1 MRLVI
6 VESPGKVGKIR
17 DYLGAG
23 HDVMASVGH
32 VRDLPS
38 KGDIGVEPP
47 AFRPRYVAT
56 ERGAD
61 VVARLKR
68 AVAKADEVYL
78 ATDPD
83 REGEAIAW
91 HLQQALGLSKPK
103 RITFNE
109 ISAAAVREA
118 MARPRAI
125 DVKLVAAQEA
135 RRVLDRLVG
144 WMVSPELSRQGGA
157 GLSAGRVQSPAVR
170 LVVERE
176 RAIEAFATIQH
187 FGVEVSFV
195 DGDDTT
201 WTAAW
206 RVKPHL
212 PPGQEYWLD
221 RGFAERVARLRGF
234 CVETFSEKEEAA
246 APPAPF
252 TTSTLQQAAST
263 RLKLRPKAVMEAAQR
278 LYEQGAITYH
288 RTDNPNLSNDAVS
301 AIWDRAR
308 AMGLEAAPRPRRWKP
323 KDGAQEAHE
332 AVRPTHFDVR
342 EAGETDTERRLYGLI
357 WERAMAS
364 QLADAR
370 YKVRKAVLLA
380 AEPLDQAAI
389 RFDAGGR
396 RRVFAGWEEL
406 LDKTEDAPEDDADDD
421 PASNP
426 VPELQ
431 PGQILGAVGGRVVE
445 KKTKPPPRF
454 TEATL
459 VKALEAEGIGR
470 PATYA
475 AIMETI
481 IQRNYVT
488 VDGKRQLRPTPKG
501 AMVIDA
507 LCGRFGFVDL
517 QFTRAMEDELDA
529 IAEGRTSY
537 LPVVSRL
544 HQQLVDEIAASGGA
558 IQRAPSV
565 AMLERA
571 QAAAREMG
579 VQLPE
584 AVIASFGACRDWL
597 DAPHVGSGPSNTQV
611 QLARKLADQLGEAID
626 QATLGDRRA
635 LSTWIDAAVKRADR
649 KAKARLSEEPA
660 TEKQIALLKVAIDKG
675 QLAAPKGWPALN
687 KLTASALI
695 DKLMSG
701 SKGKGGGGRGGAR
714 RS

>member
-23 HDVMASVGH
+23 HAVMASVGH
-32 VRDLPS
+32 VRDLPP

-47 AFRPRYVAT
+47 SFQPRYVAT

-68 AVAKADEVYL
+68 AAAQADEVYL

-103 RITFNE
+103 RVTFNE
-109 ISAAAVREA
+109 ISPAAVRAA
-118 MARPRAI
+118 MAQPRAI
-125 DVKLVAAQEA
+125 DIKLVAAQEA

-176 RAIEAFATIQH
+176 RAIEAFAVTRH
-187 FGVEVSFV
+187 FGAEISFV
-195 DGDDTT
+195 DGDATA

-212 PPGQEYWLD
+212 PTGQEYWLD

-234 CVETFSEKEEAA
+234 SVESFSEKEEAA

-252 TTSTLQQAAST
+252 TTSTLQQAASS

-288 RTDNPNLSNDAVS
+288 RTDNPNLSDDAV
-301 AIWDRAR
+301 AAVWDQAR
-308 AMGLEAAPRPRRWKP
+308 AMGLDAAPRARRWKA

-332 AVRPTHFDVR
+332 AIRPTHFDAR
-342 EAGETDTERRLYGLI
+342 EAGETDAERRLYALI

-370 YKVRKAVLLA
+370 YMVRRAVLLA
-380 AEPLDQAAI
+380 AESLDQAAI
-389 RFDAGGR
+389 RFDASGR
-396 RRVFAGWEEL
+396 RRVHPGWEAL
-406 LDKTEDAPEDDADDD
+406 SGAEDEADGQADDD
-421 PASNP
+421 ENPANP
-426 VPELQ
+426 VPQLQ
-431 PGQILGAVGGRVVE
+431 PGQILGAAGGRVVE

-470 PATYA
+470 PAIYA

-481 IQRNYVT
+481 LQRDYVT
-488 VDGKRQLRPTPKG
+488 VDGTRQLRPTPKG
-501 AMVIDA
+501 IMVIDA
-507 LCGRFGFVDL
+507 LCGRFAFVDL

-529 IAEGRTSY
+529 IAEGRATY
-537 LPVVSRL
+537 LPVVARL

-558 IQRAPSV
+558 IQRAPSP

-571 QAAAREMG
+571 QAAARERG
-579 VQLPE
+579 LQLPQ
-584 AVIASFGACRDWL
+584 AIVDSYAACREWL
-597 DAPHVGSGPSNTQV
+597 DAHVGSGPSDTQV
-611 QLARKLADQLGEAID
+611 QFARKLADQLGETIPD
-626 QATLGDRRA
+626 ATLSDRRA
-635 LSTWIDAAVKRADR
+635 LSTWIDDAVKRADR
-649 KAKARLSEEPA
+649 KVKARLADEPA
-660 TEKQIALLKVAIDKG
+660 TDKQIAVLKVAIDKG
-675 QLAAPKGWPALN
+675 QITTPKGWPTLD

-695 DKLMSG
+695 DKLMAG
-701 SKGKGGGGRGGAR
+701 SKGLGGRRGGAR